1 MVVFAKVWTECHDV
15 RHSKSLCASVKG
27 PSTKIQ
33 WKGKPATMRRAKERG
48 WRYADRRTRKY
59 TKTMCLLS
67 ISGRTR
73 WGFYE
78 SLGRA
83 RTRRSVVVYSRKE
96 SGPVAQM
103 ILTPSPASPFRR
115 TILPTCT
122 EIYGNSLF
130 ASFKSFRIILLPP
143 FLLPPASKPTLP
155 PTYHKFL
162 SFSFCYPQLSSSS
175 PDSIFLLFDTNEYIC
190 TSKYKRIQV

>member
-1 MVVFAKVWTECHDV
+1 MFDIARVQNVQTWKAPRADKDWRGSRGRDECE
-15 RHSKSLCASVKG
+15 G
-27 PSTKIQ
+27 
-33 WKGKPATMRRAKERG
+33 RRVYVG
-48 WRYADRRTRKY
+48 RRTRND

-83 RTRRSVVVYSRKE
+83 RPRRSVVVYSRKE

-103 ILTPSPASPFRR
+103 TLPSLRPTIPLHPAV
-115 TILPTCT
+115 TCA

-130 ASFKSFRIILLPP
+130 ACFKGFRIILLPP
-143 FLLPPASKPTLP
+143 FLLPPRVNLLYLPLSELFSACPFPPSARAFARRVSPLP
-155 PTYHKFL
+155 PPRYERVYL
-162 SFSFCYPQLSSSS
+162 Y
-175 PDSIFLLFDTNEYIC
+175 
-190 TSKYKRIQV
+190 R